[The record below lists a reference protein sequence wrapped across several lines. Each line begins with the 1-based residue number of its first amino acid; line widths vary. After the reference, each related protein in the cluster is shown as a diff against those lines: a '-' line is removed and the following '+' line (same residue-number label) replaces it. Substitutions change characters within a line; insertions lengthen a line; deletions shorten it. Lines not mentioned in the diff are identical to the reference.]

1 MSDINPENNNGQPEI
16 QDTNENDNQIEEKN
30 SNNLNEEQPNDENMI
45 NEQENQQN
53 FEDEA
58 LKKEEEQN
66 QENFNE
72 DNINQ
77 KDNYNQ
83 EQNQE
88 NFNEDN
94 INENDNINPEL
105 NINQNENINSELNT
119 NENENINPELN
130 VNQYENMNQELKI
143 NQNENI
149 NPDQDPNLNPESYNM
164 DNLNPEFQNQ
174 ENLNIENPEE
184 NEIELPK
191 FQERGINTDKLPEE
205 EIQKLVENNREIMNE
220 NFLLTIQNEINEEKI
235 DTPESI
241 YELKK
246 DLNEKD
252 KIFDLLVKS
261 NNDLKQKIEVSN
273 QKYKEILTK
282 IEDKKN
288 EDAEIRLTN
297 QIKEMEKEISA
308 NNTET
313 ERYKKMIDNLK
324 NKIEFQTN
332 LERAFNLQN
341 VLKQETAKN
350 NELKKQYNALLRVN
364 GVQSKYIKNLDK
376 ENQITE
382 KINILQS
389 EIKNTKDTIKEYQ
402 EKFTKQD
409 RFLRLIH
416 EKILSVEINIKK
428 MKEPKVKEL
437 KAFTRDELKD
447 TVELLKTLKE
457 QITENRNQLNL
468 ITRTNDEKLN
478 QIFNQNKKIENDYK
492 EAEKEHKRLLFK
504 KNELKRQI
512 KNSNIGYNTN
522 KQVKKKIYLKEKED
536 NNNNNKNENYDY
548 DNQELDN
555 DKNMEENDNYLEEN
569 ENNGQKLFS
578 KNPNKVEEDDEN
590 NLDQPPDSNSMGDDN
605 IDDMNDSNAQ
615 INNDSNEQ
623 INQNIQNNDDL
634 L

>member
-53 FEDEA
+53 LEDEA
-58 LKKEEEQN
+58 LKKPEEEN

-77 KDNYNQ
+77 DENYNQ
-83 EQNQE
+83 LQNQE
-88 NFNEDN
+88 HFNEDK
-94 INENDNINPEL
+94 I
-105 NINQNENINSELNT
+105 

-130 VNQYENMNQELKI
+130 INQHEIMNPEQLINQDSNLNQE
-143 NQNENI
+143 N
-149 NPDQDPNLNPESYNM
+149 YNM
-164 DNLNPEFQNQ
+164 DNLNPEYQNQ
-174 ENLNIENPEE
+174 ENLNMENPEE
-184 NEIELPK
+184 NENELPK
-191 FQERGINTDKLPEE
+191 FQEIGINTDALPEE
-205 EIQKLVENNREIMNE
+205 EIQKLVENNTEIMNE
-220 NFLLTIQNEINEEKI
+220 NFLLTIQKEINGNKI

-252 KIFDLLVKS
+252 KIFELLVKS

-273 QKYKEILTK
+273 QKYKEILSK

-457 QITENRNQLNL
+457 QITENRNQLNS

-522 KQVKKKIYLKEKED
+522 KQVKKKIYLKEKD
-536 NNNNNKNENYDY
+536 SNNKNENYDY

-555 DKNMEENDNYLEEN
+555 ERNMEENVNYNEEN

>member
-1 MSDINPENNNGQPEI
+1 MSDMEPENNNVQPEMHEP
-16 QDTNENDNQIEEKN
+16 NENNIQKEEEN
-30 SNNLNEEQPNDENMI
+30 ANNLNEEQQNDENMI
-45 NEQENQQN
+45 NKQENQHMT
-53 FEDEA
+53 ESES
-58 LKKEEEQN
+58 LKREENKNE
-66 QENFNE
+66 ENNNE

-77 KDNYNQ
+77 DDNYNQ
-83 EQNQE
+83 KQNHE

-94 INENDNINPEL
+94 INENQNINPEL
-105 NINQNENINSELNT
+105 HTNQHENLNKELNTNQNENINKELNI
-119 NENENINPELN
+119 NQHEIMNPEQLI
-130 VNQYENMNQELKI
+130 NQDSNLNQE
-143 NQNENI
+143 N
-149 NPDQDPNLNPESYNM
+149 YNM
-164 DNLNPEFQNQ
+164 DNLNPEYQNQ
-174 ENLNIENPEE
+174 ENLNMENPEE
-184 NEIELPK
+184 NENELPK
-191 FQERGINTDKLPEE
+191 FQEIGINTDALPEE
-205 EIQKLVENNREIMNE
+205 EIQKLVENNTEIMNE
-220 NFLLTIQNEINEEKI
+220 NFLLTIQKEINGNKI

-252 KIFDLLVKS
+252 KIFELLVKS

-273 QKYKEILTK
+273 QKYKEILSK

-402 EKFTKQD
+402 EKIYKQD
-409 RFLRLIH
+409 KFLRLIH

-428 MKEPKVKEL
+428 MKEPKVKEE

-457 QITENRNQLNL
+457 QITENRNQLNS

-522 KQVKKKIYLKEKED
+522 KQVKKKIYLKEKD
-536 NNNNNKNENYDY
+536 SNNKNENYDY

-555 DKNMEENDNYLEEN
+555 ERNMEENVNYNEEN